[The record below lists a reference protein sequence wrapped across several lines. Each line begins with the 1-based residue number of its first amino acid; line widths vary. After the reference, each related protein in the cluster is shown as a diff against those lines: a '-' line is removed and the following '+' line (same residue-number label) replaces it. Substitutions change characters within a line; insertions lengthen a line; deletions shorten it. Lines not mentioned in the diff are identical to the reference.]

1 MEQDYYTKHF
11 FFHKNILYTKEIIM
25 QQQTL
30 TNQYLYNYAALCAS
44 GAPFLA
50 QLHRVRYSI
59 RKCIILLD

>member
-1 MEQDYYTKHF
+1 MEQDYYTTKHF

-44 GAPFLA
+44 DAPFLA
-50 QLHRVRYSI
+50 QLRKVRYI
-59 RKCIILLD
+59 NMIYENV